1 MSHLRKSSLSPC
13 LMNKENKNVEN
24 IITFKNICDSK
35 RIAKFKDHSPC
46 QSNDQSLYLMINNS
60 KKSEDDLKL

>member
-1 MSHLRKSSLSPC
+1 
-13 LMNKENKNVEN
+13 MNKENKNIEN